1 MIFAYKYDHFVANY
15 LYICDNFN
23 TIKMNHTVYNQLVN
37 KIFLEKEG
45 VLIFKEDFLDIGSDK
60 AVSKGLERMADHG
73 ILTRVA
79 RGIYLL
85 TKKDK
90 ELGSLMP
97 TLDKIARAIAAREK
111 AVIVPSGLV
120 AMQELGL
127 TTQVPM
133 NAVYLTD
140 ATPRKI
146 QVGKRYIIFKKTTP
160 KKLALKGKISSLVIR
175 AMQEI
180 GKDNISDDQL
190 KKIEGWIEKENR
202 TDLMHDAKLAPIW
215 IRNMLLDMHKM
226 NKDEMV

>member
-1 MIFAYKYDHFVANY
+1 
-15 LYICDNFN
+15 
-23 TIKMNHTVYNQLVN
+23 MNQSVYNQLFN
-37 KIFLEKEG
+37 KIFLQKEG
-45 VLIFKEDFLDIGSDK
+45 VLIFLEDFLELGSQK
-60 AVSKGLERMADHG
+60 AVSKNLERMVDHG

-146 QVGKRYIIFKKTTP
+146 QVGKRYIVFKKTTP

-180 GKDNISDDQL
+180 GK
-190 KKIEGWIEKENR
+190 EGLSQDHLTIIADWIAKENLS
-202 TDLMHDAKLAPIW
+202 DLMHDAKLAPIW

-226 NKDEMV
+226 NKDGMV

>member
-1 MIFAYKYDHFVANY
+1 MNMLTIDVINVANNMY
-15 LYICDNFN
+15 FCDITN
-23 TIKMNHTVYNQLVN
+23 TSIMNQSVYNQLFN
-37 KIFLEKEG
+37 KIFLQKEG
-45 VLIFKEDFLDIGSDK
+45 VLIFLEDFLELGSQK
-60 AVSKGLERMADHG
+60 AVSKNLERMADHG

-120 AMQELGL
+120 AIQELGL

-146 QVGKRYIIFKKTTP
+146 QVGKRFIIFKKTTP

-180 GKDNISDDQL
+180 GKEGLVENHL
-190 KKIEGWIEKENR
+190 TKIADWIAKENLS
-202 TDLMHDAKLAPIW
+202 DLMHDAKLAPIW

>member
-1 MIFAYKYDHFVANY
+1 MSAVSKNIEYVANNI
-15 LYICDNFN
+15 YICDNIK
-23 TIKMNHTVYNQLVN
+23 TIKMNQSVYNQLFN
-37 KIFLEKEG
+37 KIFLQKEG
-45 VLIFKEDFLDIGSDK
+45 VLIFLEDFLELGSQK
-60 AVSKGLERMADHG
+60 AVSKNLERMVDHG

-90 ELGSLMP
+90 DLGSLMP
-97 TLDKIARAIAAREK
+97 TLDKVAKAIAAREK

-127 TTQVPM
+127 STQVPM

-146 QVGKRYIIFKKTTP
+146 QVGNRYIIFKKTTP

-180 GKDNISDDQL
+180 GKDSLTEDHL
-190 KKIEGWIEKENR
+190 TKIAAWITKEKP

-215 IRNMLLDMHKM
+215 IRNILLEMHKM

>member
-1 MIFAYKYDHFVANY
+1 MNMVFINTLNVANNMY
-15 LYICDNFN
+15 FCDKINI
-23 TIKMNHTVYNQLVN
+23 TIMNQSVYNQLFN
-37 KIFLEKEG
+37 KIFLQKEG
-45 VLIFKEDFLDIGSDK
+45 VLIFLEDFLELGSQK
-60 AVSKGLERMADHG
+60 AVSKNLERMVDHG

-146 QVGKRYIIFKKTTP
+146 QVGKRYIVFKKTTP

-180 GKDNISDDQL
+180 GK
-190 KKIEGWIEKENR
+190 EGLSQDHLTIIADWIAKENLS
-202 TDLMHDAKLAPIW
+202 DLMHDAKLAPIW

-226 NKDEMV
+226 NKDGMV

>member
-1 MIFAYKYDHFVANY
+1 MNMLTIDVINVANNMY
-15 LYICDNFN
+15 FCDITN
-23 TIKMNHTVYNQLVN
+23 TSIMNQSVYNQLFN
-37 KIFLEKEG
+37 KIFLQKEG
-45 VLIFKEDFLDIGSDK
+45 VLIFLEDFLELGSQK
-60 AVSKGLERMADHG
+60 AVSKNLERMADHG

-146 QVGKRYIIFKKTTP
+146 QVGKRFIIFKKTTP

-180 GKDNISDDQL
+180 GKEGLVENHL
-190 KKIEGWIEKENR
+190 TKIADWIAKENLS
-202 TDLMHDAKLAPIW
+202 DLMHDAKLAPIW

>member
-1 MIFAYKYDHFVANY
+1 MNMLTIDVLNVANNMY
-15 LYICDNFN
+15 FCDITN
-23 TIKMNHTVYNQLVN
+23 IPIMNQSVYNQLFN
-37 KIFLEKEG
+37 KIFLQKEG
-45 VLIFKEDFLDIGSDK
+45 VLIFLEDFLELGSQK
-60 AVSKGLERMADHG
+60 AVSKNLERMADHG

-97 TLDKIARAIAAREK
+97 SLDKIARAIAAREK

-146 QVGKRYIIFKKTTP
+146 QVGKRYIVFKKTTP

-180 GKDNISDDQL
+180 GKEGLVENHL
-190 KKIEGWIEKENR
+190 TKIADWIAKENLS
-202 TDLMHDAKLAPIW
+202 DLMHDAKLAPIW
-215 IRNMLLDMHKM
+215 IRNILLDMHKM

>member
-1 MIFAYKYDHFVANY
+1 MNMLTIDVLNVANNMY
-15 LYICDNFN
+15 FCDITN
-23 TIKMNHTVYNQLVN
+23 IPIMNQSVYNQLFN
-37 KIFLEKEG
+37 KIFLQKEG
-45 VLIFKEDFLDIGSDK
+45 VLIFLEDFLELGSQK
-60 AVSKGLERMADHG
+60 AVSKNLERMADHG

-146 QVGKRYIIFKKTTP
+146 QVGKRYIVFKKTTP

-180 GKDNISDDQL
+180 GKEGLVENHL
-190 KKIEGWIEKENR
+190 TKIADWIAKENLS
-202 TDLMHDAKLAPIW
+202 DLMHDAKLAPIW

>member
-1 MIFAYKYDHFVANY
+1 
-15 LYICDNFN
+15 
-23 TIKMNHTVYNQLVN
+23 MNQSVYNQLFN
-37 KIFLEKEG
+37 KIFLQKVG
-45 VLIFKEDFLDIGSDK
+45 VLIFLEDFLELGSQK
-60 AVSKGLERMADHG
+60 AVSKNLERMVDHG

-97 TLDKIARAIAAREK
+97 TLDKIAKAIAARER
-111 AVIVPSGLV
+111 AVIIPSGLV

-146 QVGKRYIIFKKTTP
+146 QVGKRYIVFKKTTP

-180 GKDNISDDQL
+180 GKENITNDHL
-190 KKIEGWIEKENR
+190 TKIADWVAKENLS
-202 TDLMHDAKLAPIW
+202 DLMHDVKLATIW
-215 IRNMLLDMHKM
+215 VRNILLDMHKM
-226 NKDEMV
+226 NKDGVV

>member
-1 MIFAYKYDHFVANY
+1 MLTIDVLNVANNMY
-15 LYICDNFN
+15 FCDITN
-23 TIKMNHTVYNQLVN
+23 IPIMNQSVYNQLFN
-37 KIFLEKEG
+37 KIFLQKEG
-45 VLIFKEDFLDIGSDK
+45 VLIFLEDFLELGSQK
-60 AVSKGLERMADHG
+60 AVSKNLERMADHG

-180 GKDNISDDQL
+180 GKEGLVENHL
-190 KKIEGWIEKENR
+190 TKIADWIAKENLS
-202 TDLMHDAKLAPIW
+202 DLMHDAKLAPIW

>member
-1 MIFAYKYDHFVANY
+1 
-15 LYICDNFN
+15 
-23 TIKMNHTVYNQLVN
+23 MNQSVYNQLFN
-37 KIFLEKEG
+37 KVFLQKVG
-45 VLIFKEDFLDIGSDK
+45 VLIFLEDFLELGSQK
-60 AVSKGLERMADHG
+60 AVSKNLERMVDHG

-97 TLDKIARAIAAREK
+97 TLDKIAKAIAARER
-111 AVIVPSGLV
+111 AVIIPSGLV

-146 QVGKRYIIFKKTTP
+146 QVGKRYIVFKKTTP

-180 GKDNISDDQL
+180 GKENITNDHL
-190 KKIEGWIEKENR
+190 TKIADWVAKENLS
-202 TDLMHDAKLAPIW
+202 DLMHDVKLATIW
-215 IRNMLLDMHKM
+215 VRNILLDMHKM
-226 NKDEMV
+226 NKDGVV